1 MHRKVLETAQH
12 IATQFHDRVASPRRR
27 RPYAMKKLVVGA
39 ITVLATSLAI
49 LAIASTARS
58 RSPDADAHADPAAAL
73 NVRAQVPEQV
83 MSTIR
88 GACFDCHSNETR
100 WPWYSALPFASRRI
114 ERDVSEGRGQV
125 NFSRWGQYNPFDRAD
140 MLDRACEL
148 AASHT
153 MPPLPYRL
161 LHSAARLSETE
172 VTSLC
177 AWSRKEATRLV
188 QGGP

>member
-1 MHRKVLETAQH
+1 M
-12 IATQFHDRVASPRRR
+12 S
-27 RPYAMKKLVVGA
+27 YAMKKLVVGA
-39 ITVLATSLAI
+39 ITIFATSLAI
-49 LAIASTARS
+49 LAIASAAPS
-58 RSPDADAHADPAAAL
+58 RSPHADAHADPAAAL
-73 NVRAQVPEQV
+73 NVRAHVPEHV

-100 WPWYSALPFASRRI
+100 SPWYSALPFAARRI

-140 MLDRACEL
+140 MLDKVCEL
-148 AASHT
+148 AASHK

-172 VTSLC
+172 VAGLC
-177 AWSRKEATRLV
+177 AWSRGEATRLV
-188 QGGP
+188 QGGS

>member
-1 MHRKVLETAQH
+1 M
-12 IATQFHDRVASPRRR
+12 S
-27 RPYAMKKLVVGA
+27 YAMKKLVVGA
-39 ITVLATSLAI
+39 ITIFATI
-49 LAIASTARS
+49 LAIASAAPS
-58 RSPDADAHADPAAAL
+58 RSPHADAHADPAAAL
-73 NVRAQVPEQV
+73 NVRAHVPEHV

-100 WPWYSALPFASRRI
+100 SPWYSALPFAARRI

-140 MLDRACEL
+140 MLDKVCEL
-148 AASHT
+148 AASHK

-172 VTSLC
+172 VAGLC
-177 AWSRKEATRLV
+177 AWSRGEATRLV
-188 QGGP
+188 QGGS